1 MSDAA
6 AAIRI
11 PVSELAFGHTLVDEA
26 GSHWLVTR
34 TTVLPDGYSSMIN
47 FNYSPNGD
55 RYLWDDVVTVI
66 TDGWPLASDR

>member
-6 AAIRI
+6 ATIRI
-11 PVSELAFGHTLVDEA
+11 PVTELAFGHTLVDGA
-26 GSHWLVTR
+26 GYQWLVTR

-47 FNYSPNGD
+47 FNYGTIGE

-66 TDGWPLASDR
+66 TNGWPLASDR